1 VFEAIHDEQLYV
13 ITHPEMDFIIKER
26 FDNILSRTNPTPRM
40 LG

>member
-1 VFEAIHDEQLYV
+1 
-13 ITHPEMDFIIKER
+13 MDFLIRER